1 MSLTQEKVIEIIE
14 SVFRQKKG
22 SVDLKTPLEQV
33 AKDSMDVVE
42 FIAILKNKYNIVI
55 EPTEVSKLSNVKEVV
70 EYVLAHQR
78 IKG

>member
-22 SVDLKTPLEQV
+22 SVELTTSLEKV

-55 EPTEVSKLSNVKEVV
+55 EPTEVSKLSNVKDVV
-70 EYVLAHQR
+70 EYVLKHQQA
-78 IKG
+78 KD